1 MPFPQLIKFFACVC
15 VISALAVTSACKKDN
30 VVTTGVTSSTKCDYS
45 PYALGSKFVFQSS
58 TSTTT
63 QIDTI
68 TGDTTANS
76 LKYAK
81 GIRTQQASTGA
92 PVLTSLF
99 YRCDANGLYQ
109 LADKTSFNFSGLT
122 SFGTTKEIQF
132 LKLPATVGL
141 AWKSDTIKYVTT
153 RGDFGLFY
161 KFQVTAL
168 GGSKTANAVVYAND
182 LITVQTKIFNITKI
196 NNITTTDSSA
206 VVTLVYDKKSG
217 LIETSQNGT
226 VTQYLKSSIIK

>member
-15 VISALAVTSACKKDN
+15 LVSALALTSACKKDN

-109 LADKTSFNFSGLT
+109 LADKTSFNFSGLI
-122 SFGTTKEIQF
+122 SFGPTKEIQF
-132 LKLPATVGL
+132 VKLPATVGL
-141 AWKSDTIKYVTT
+141 AWKSDTIKVTT
-153 RGDFGLFY
+153 NRGEFNLFY
-161 KFQVTAL
+161 KFQVTAV
-168 GGSKTANAVVYAND
+168 GGSKTVNAVVYAND
-182 LITVQTKIFNITKI
+182 LISIQTKLFTITKT
-196 NNITTTDSSA
+196 NNVTRIDSLS
-206 VVTLVYDKKSG
+206 TLATYDKKFG
-217 LIETSQNGT
+217 QIETAQNGT